1 MNINNISA
9 NYLNQISVNQHL
21 SAAKPRLSGGTG
33 KKLKKSVNLNQG
45 GQNPMATSSNLSMV
59 LVMNNMVQKRKG
71 QSGAPKSTQKRGNS
85 SSNPP
90 SQPPYRLL

>member
-21 SAAKPRLSGGTG
+21 SGVKPRLSGGTG
-33 KKLKKSVNLNQG
+33 KKIKKGSG
-45 GQNPMATSSNLSMV
+45 GASNPMTNSSNLSMV

-71 QSGAPKSTQKRGNS
+71 
-85 SSNPP
+85 
-90 SQPPYRLL
+90 